1 MNAQNPESL
10 GIRSETLS
18 GSHDNRAGINSDLIN
33 VLQRAATLARKGK
46 LSQAENILTPLTE
59 SKIPILEAMDLLA
72 KIYAQQGKID
82 QAQALWVKA
91 LQMEPS
97 NLHFLAALWLCAQY
111 KKPRIQQFI
120 LRHSGLIVAIC
131 IWWLIVMFS
140 VLYLYA

>member
-1 MNAQNPESL
+1 MNVQNPESF
-10 GIRSETLS
+10 GIRSEAS
-18 GSHDNRAGINSDLIN
+18 SDSHDNRSGIDSDLIN
-33 VLQRAATLARKGK
+33 VLQRAAILARKGK

-120 LRHSGLIVAIC
+120 LRYSGLVVAIC